1 MKIKNILTN
10 VYIIARYIFYN
21 IFRCVVIFIKYLWS
35 SLKTFY
41 FEIPK
46 KPIEGGMLIV
56 SVCMLVVSI
65 YTLCQTREIWKAN
78 EESSNRQH
86 EERLYMERRYTE
98 QDYILKRKLNEI
110 EVTQEAAMQKIGMML
125 DKSAT
130 ITEQIA
136 EANKQQADIATR
148 MMTKSE
154 AHLEMRSMGVSF
166 PKNCFKERNHSSYA
180 ADSTVIL
187 VALKISNQSSE
198 AIDILGAACKFPDG
212 FRSDRSF
219 CGANSVLDENN
230 EILRLDTWVDFYDG
244 MESNNLD
251 ILNETIKQ
259 SIGTY
264 YADFHEY
271 PMSFHMKPY
280 EEKIGFMFFHRDAV
294 FHADE
299 YSIKVGIRTN
309 RGVFYKD
316 VQVVPLMGQ
325 I

>member
-1 MKIKNILTN
+1 MELIKKGLNKIYSIMVILLKWVWSFCKNLASEIKN
-10 VYIIARYIFYN
+10 
-21 IFRCVVIFIKYLWS
+21 
-35 SLKTFY
+35 
-41 FEIPK
+41 
-46 KPIEGGMLIV
+46 KPIEGLMLIFSAYMLFL
-56 SVCMLVVSI
+56 SVQ
-65 YTLCQTREIWKAN
+65 TLKQTNDIWKAN
-78 EESSNRQH
+78 EKSSNQQH
-86 EERLYMERRYTE
+86 EDRLDMERRYAE

-125 DKSAT
+125 DKSAA

-136 EANKQQADIATR
+136 ESNRRQADIATR

-154 AHLEMRSMGVSF
+154 AHLEMRGMGVSF
-166 PKNCFKERNHSSYA
+166 PKNRFKERNHSSYA
-180 ADSTVIL
+180 VDSTVIL
-187 VALKISNQSSE
+187 VALTISNQSSE

-294 FHADE
+294 FYADE

-325 I
+325 M

>member
-1 MKIKNILTN
+1 MKIKTIFTNI
-10 VYIIARYIFYN
+10 YIIARDTIYN
-21 IFRCVVIFIKYLWS
+21 ICRCIVSFIKFVLSPFKTLS
-35 SLKTFY
+35 S
-41 FEIPK
+41 EISK

-56 SVCMLVVSI
+56 SACMLGVSI
-65 YTLCQTREIWKAN
+65 YTLCQTREIWIAN
-78 EESSNRQH
+78 GESSNRQH

-136 EANKQQADIATR
+136 EANKQQADIANR

-154 AHLEMRSMGVSF
+154 AHLEMRGMGVSF
-166 PKNCFKERNHSSYA
+166 PKNRFKERNHSSYA

-187 VALKISNQSSE
+187 VALTISNQSSE

-280 EEKIGFMFFHRDAV
+280 EEKIGFMFFHRDSV
-294 FHADE
+294 FYADE

-309 RGVFYKD
+309 RGVLYKD

-325 I
+325 M